1 MNFLKTVKCLC
12 CLIKCSK
19 YIYYIKKALCVATL
33 IIMATA
39 FISNWDKCKCMLS
52 KLRVM

>member
-1 MNFLKTVKCLC
+1 MNFLKTLKCLC

-19 YIYYIKKALCVATL
+19 YIYYIKKALCITTVVVVVL
-33 IIMATA
+33 A
-39 FISNWDKCKCMLS
+39 FCGNFGKCKTMLS